1 MMQHSKMN
9 FMMIW
14 MTLLQLPSRMQAF
27 STVPTTT
34 ATRMRM
40 RMRTVPTA
48 LDRTTTTT
56 IAVQAK
62 WTMMPDEPAPE
73 VGTIYFS
80 KRNTEC
86 SRLLDRTLTID
97 INLTKVHIYFLPF

>member
-14 MTLLQLPSRMQAF
+14 MTLLLQLPCRMQAF
-27 STVPTTT
+27 SPVATTP
-34 ATRMRM
+34 AAARM

-56 IAVQAK
+56 TYIAVQAK

-73 VGTIYFS
+73 VSTIYFS
-80 KRNTEC
+80 KRN
-86 SRLLDRTLTID
+86 
-97 INLTKVHIYFLPF
+97 N